1 MKLSYSHNYNLV
13 DSFDVKGGKIRIKEP
28 DSYNQEVV
36 NKEYRDQEQ
45 ITNKFMNEMH
55 KNYDYLS
62 KNNK

>member
-1 MKLSYSHNYNLV
+1 
-13 DSFDVKGGKIRIKEP
+13 VKKSKILGGKIRIKEP

-36 NKEYRDQEQ
+36 NKEDRDQEQ

-62 KNNK
+62 KNN